1 MTIEIVRWIAL
12 MGLLVMEAVIVIMIG
27 VLVVEA
33 VISIIKDF
41 K

>member
-1 MTIEIVRWIAL
+1 MTIEIVKWIAL
-12 MGLLVMEAVIVIMIG
+12 MGLLVMEAVIIIMIG